1 MFDISVCVP
10 SYKRPT
16 YVETKEYLNFI
27 KVYVAYEEFEEYKK
41 YQPDLEIIQCD
52 KGIQGNISRVRNYII
67 QKELNKR
74 DAVCIIDD
82 DMKGVYYWERGLSH
96 RVEPEQFMTFLQK
109 YTLMA
114 FDFGVYLWGINVNKD
129 PMVYSSNVPF
139 STLSYIGSP
148 FMVFLKGNN
157 CWFDETFSLKEDYD
171 MTIQQLNKNR
181 KVLRIN
187 KFYYDVKQSKQVGGC
202 SSYRNFVEEE
212 KQVRLLQKK
221 WGKHIVQID
230 TSNQSKKRKTFL
242 DYNPVIRVPIKG
254 I

>member
-1 MFDISVCVP
+1 MNISVCAP

-27 KVYVAYEEFEEYKK
+27 RVYVAYEEYEEYKK
-41 YQPDLEIIQCD
+41 YQIDLDIVQCD

-67 QKELNKR
+67 QKELAEN

-82 DMKGVYYWERGLSH
+82 DMKGVYYWEKGISH
-96 RVEPEQFMTFLQK
+96 RVEPEDFMMFLQK

-114 FDFGVYLWGINVNKD
+114 LDLGVYLWGINVNKD
-129 PMVYSSNVPF
+129 PMVYSMVSPF
-139 STLSYIGSP
+139 STVAYIGSP
-148 FMVFLKGNN
+148 LMVFLKGNN
-157 CWFDETFSLKEDYD
+157 CWFDENFSLKEDYD

-187 KFYYDVKQSKQVGGC
+187 KYYYDVKQSEQIGGC
-202 SSYRNFVEEE
+202 SSYRNYVEEE

-221 WGKHIVQID
+221 WGKKIVQID
-230 TSNQSKKRKTFL
+230 TLNRSHKTKKFL
-242 DYNPVIRVPIKG
+242 DYNPVIQVPIRG
-254 I
+254 L